1 MLVVKLKID
10 LDIER
15 LKRFRANA
23 QQYLALSPSEKYA
36 VYLCE
41 AVEPIVFAAIVFSF
55 TRSIYLAIAYFI
67 AMTLLKYPYLTHR
80 SAKPWPQCINWATQ
94 SIKALTDIYQEENLR
109 VDGTTDIEAA
119 KVTLFGR

>member
-1 MLVVKLKID
+1 LLVVKLKIG

-36 VYLCE
+36 IYLCE
-41 AVEPIVFAAIVFSF
+41 TVEPIVFSF

-119 KVTLFGR
+119 KVTLSAAKIN